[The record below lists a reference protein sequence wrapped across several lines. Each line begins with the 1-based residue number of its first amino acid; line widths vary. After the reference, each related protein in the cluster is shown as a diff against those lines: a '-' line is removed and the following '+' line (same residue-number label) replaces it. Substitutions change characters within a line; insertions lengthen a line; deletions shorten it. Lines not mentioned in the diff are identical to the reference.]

1 MADPLRL
8 VFMGSDPVAL
18 PLLDWLAGEGRA
30 VATVVGLFTG
40 PDRPSGRGQSVN
52 PNAVKAWATGR
63 PMEIFQPEK
72 LDAAALASLS
82 ALRPDVTLVVAYGH
96 ILKEDF
102 ISIPRLGTLNL
113 HASLLPR
120 YRGASPIQTAVA
132 AGERETGVTLM
143 RIVREL
149 DAGPIAGEERV
160 AIAPLDTAAD
170 VEARLA
176 RAAVPLV
183 ARSLPLLARGALAFR
198 AQDDARAS
206 FCRRLGK
213 ADGVLDFSA
222 PAPVLAARINGLH
235 PWPSVSVDIAGD
247 SIKLGL
253 ADAVEGAAPAVPGI
267 VTGSDGDGL
276 LVATGSGVLRL
287 RRLQRPGG
295 RMLAAPDFLRGFP
308 VPAGT
313 EIASRPMPPLS
324 SPAPF
329 RR

>member
-1 MADPLRL
+1 MAEPLRL

-30 VATVVGLFTG
+30 EATIVGLFTG
-40 PDRPSGRGQSVN
+40 PDRPSGRGQAIR
-52 PNAVKAWATGR
+52 PNAVKAWAAGR
-63 PMEIFQPEK
+63 PVATFQPEK
-72 LDAAALASLS
+72 LDAAALAALS

-96 ILKEDF
+96 ILREDV
-102 ISIPRLGTLNL
+102 ISVPHLGTLNL
-113 HASLLPR
+113 HASLLPK
-120 YRGASPIQTAVA
+120 YRGASPIQTAIA
-132 AGERETGVTLM
+132 AGERETGMTLM

-149 DAGPIAGEERV
+149 DAGPSAGEERV
-160 AIAPLDTAAD
+160 AVGPLDTATE
-170 VEARLA
+170 VESLLA

-198 AQDDARAS
+198 AQDPAGAS
-206 FCRRLGK
+206 FCRRLEK

-235 PWPSVSVDIAGD
+235 PWPSVSVEVAGD
-247 SIKLGL
+247 TIKLGL
-253 ADAVEGAAPAVPGI
+253 ADALEGGLTDPAGT

-276 LVATGSGVLRL
+276 LVAAGSGVLRL

-295 RMLAAPDFLRGFP
+295 RMLPALEFLRGFP

-313 EIASRPMPPLS
+313 VVASRPMPALVS
-324 SPAPF
+324 SSPF